1 MLLVPMFKEEGDP
14 LNSNSCRGKKML
26 EHAFKL
32 YEKILDGCLRE
43 VVYTDKMQYGFMSGR
58 GTVDAV
64 PRRLTEKF
72 RAENK
77 KLLFLYLLKGRE
89 VIFYLPRK
97 VIRFALRRKGDPEY
111 LVDGVM
117 SLYKG
122 CKTTVSVDGELSN
135 SFSVKVGVHQR
146 SSLNEIIKWE

>member
-1 MLLVPMFKEEGDP
+1 MLSLLVPMFKEEGDP

-77 KLLFLYLLKGRE
+77 KLLFFVFAEGKGSY
-89 VIFYLPRK
+89 FL
-97 VIRFALRRKGDPEY
+97 FAKESY
-111 LVDGVM
+111 
-117 SLYKG
+117 
-122 CKTTVSVDGELSN
+122 
-135 SFSVKVGVHQR
+135 SFCFEAEG
-146 SSLNEIIKWE
+146 